1 MKHQYH
7 KCASTCIYIYIQVTI
22 YMINTV
28 HALNTPSTQLS
39 QKIWINIPQNS
50 YNTSRSYKNQ
60 GEPPALPSGSHIPDH
75 SPCQPP
81 LSPPPAWAS
90 VPGLVPSPPRAPP
103 GTLYL

>member
-1 MKHQYH
+1 
-7 KCASTCIYIYIQVTI
+7 
-22 YMINTV
+22 MINTV

-39 QKIWINIPQNS
+39 QKIWIKIPQNS
-50 YNTSRSYKNQ
+50 YNTRRRYKNQ
-60 GEPPALPSGSHIPDH
+60 AEPPALPSGSHIPDH

-81 LSPPPAWAS
+81 LTPPPAPPQMSPPLAWSS

>member
-1 MKHQYH
+1 
-7 KCASTCIYIYIQVTI
+7 
-22 YMINTV
+22 MIRTV
-28 HALNTPSTQLS
+28 HALSTPSTQLS

-75 SPCQPP
+75 SLCQLPLTPPPAPPQMSPP
-81 LSPPPAWAS
+81 LAWAS